1 MARHGGIIALDF
13 LYVFALVGT
22 MMSNVFFA
30 IGDRMHYLSHDHLYL
45 VFDFFPALFLFLN
58 GVALSLT
65 LRDKRI
71 SSRRTLSYNSKK
83 GLVLVI
89 VGLLFAK
96 WWPINLFFITG
107 FVYMLAPTITE
118 WNNIL
123 LRILAIF
130 ILLVSM
136 VFLNLEI
143 PATVD
148 IKTLALQGTGW
159 QQLVAFFIFN
169 GYYSILPW
177 SIFFILG
184 LLHGRTDLR
193 PKGILPPSSLLGLI
207 LMVGSLILEAYCA
220 VVYSFDHNKTG
231 VMLPILSLKMY
242 MPSFLMFTAG
252 MLVVFF
258 NLANY
263 SLRKVKNLK
272 FIKWIQSN
280 SASKY
285 NTYFVIMLI
294 GSLLNIIFND
304 VLFSRTWVIILL
316 SLGLTLGSL
325 YLTAFWK
332 RKFTGKTPME
342 WLVKRIAG
350 STKN

>member
-1 MARHGGIIALDF
+1 MALDF
-13 LYVFALVGT
+13 LYVVALVGT

-30 IGDRMHYLSHDHLYL
+30 LGDRMHYLSHDHLYL

-83 GLVLVI
+83 GLVLLI

-107 FVYMLAPTITE
+107 FVYMMAPTITE
-118 WNNIL
+118 WNNII
-123 LRILAIF
+123 LRVLAIF

-136 VFLNLEI
+136 VFLNMEI
-143 PATVD
+143 PATVE
-148 IKTLALQGTGW
+148 IKSLTLQGTGW
-159 QQLVAFFIFN
+159 QQLVAFFAYN
-169 GYYSILPW
+169 GYYSIMPW
-177 SIFFILG
+177 AVFFILG

-193 PKGILPPSSLLGLI
+193 PKGILPPSSLVGLV
-207 LMVGSLILEAYCA
+207 LMVGSLVLEAYCA

-231 VMLPILSLKMY
+231 VTLPILILKMFL
-242 MPSFLMFTAG
+242 PAFLMFTAG
-252 MLVVFF
+252 SVVVVFNF
-258 NLANY
+258 ANY
-263 SLRKVKNLK
+263 LLRNVENFKL
-272 FIKWIQSN
+272 IKWIQGN

-285 NTYFVIMLI
+285 NTYFFVMII

-304 VLFSRTWVIILL
+304 VLFTRTWIIILL
-316 SLGLTLGSL
+316 AVGLTIASV
-325 YLTAFWK
+325 YLTGFWK

>member
-1 MARHGGIIALDF
+1 MALDF
-13 LYVFALVGT
+13 LYVVALVGT

-30 IGDRMHYLSHDHLYL
+30 LGDRMHYLSHDHLYL

-83 GLVLVI
+83 GLVLLI

-107 FVYMLAPTITE
+107 FVYMMAPTITE
-118 WNNIL
+118 WNNII
-123 LRILAIF
+123 LRVLAIF

-136 VFLNLEI
+136 VFLNMEI
-143 PATVD
+143 PATVE
-148 IKTLALQGTGW
+148 IKSLTLQGTGW
-159 QQLVAFFIFN
+159 QQLVAFFAYN
-169 GYYSILPW
+169 GYYSIMPW
-177 SIFFILG
+177 AVFFILG

-193 PKGILPPSSLLGLI
+193 PKGILPPSSLVGLV
-207 LMVGSLILEAYCA
+207 LMVGSLVLEAYCA

-231 VMLPILSLKMY
+231 VTLPILKLKMFL
-242 MPSFLMFTAG
+242 PAFLMFTAG
-252 MLVVFF
+252 SVVVVFNF
-258 NLANY
+258 ANY
-263 SLRKVKNLK
+263 LLRNIENFKL
-272 FIKWIQSN
+272 IKWIQGN

-285 NTYFVIMLI
+285 NTYFFVMII

-304 VLFSRTWVIILL
+304 VLFTRTWIIILL
-316 SLGLTLGSL
+316 AVGLTIASV
-325 YLTAFWK
+325 YLTGFWK